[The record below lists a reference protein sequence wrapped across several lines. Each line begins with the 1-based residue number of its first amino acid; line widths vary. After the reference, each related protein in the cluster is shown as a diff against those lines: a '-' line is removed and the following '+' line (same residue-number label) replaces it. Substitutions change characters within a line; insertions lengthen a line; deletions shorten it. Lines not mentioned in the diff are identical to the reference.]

1 MRSQVQ
7 KSRRE
12 LNLNPEA
19 TLFPWKKKKKK
30 KKNFVKPPPFL
41 PRHVRKCDPFV
52 HDGYQDECKVVY
64 STICD
69 DSNGHGHG
77 NSNGYYNYYN
87 SISLSSPPPLSP
99 PPPPPPLSPLSVP
112 ACRQIPRQVCRQVP
126 RPRCLR
132 VPRQE
137 CKQVSVMDDSRY
149 CVCFLYLYYART
161 YHFLAGVFPWTRW
174 RQQVSRQVPGAENGL
189 QYQQIYLICKK
200 KRDLFCLNKR
210 CCFFWALDY
219 WDEML
224 GLKRDSSLS

>member
-19 TLFPWKKKKKK
+19 TLFPWKKKEKK

-149 CVCFLYLYYART
+149 CVFLISALCKDISFSCRCFPVNQVAA
-161 YHFLAGVFPWTRW
+161 AGVAA
-174 RQQVSRQVPGAENGL
+174 GARCREWSAIPADISDM
-189 QYQQIYLICKK
+189 QK

-219 WDEML
+219 WHEML